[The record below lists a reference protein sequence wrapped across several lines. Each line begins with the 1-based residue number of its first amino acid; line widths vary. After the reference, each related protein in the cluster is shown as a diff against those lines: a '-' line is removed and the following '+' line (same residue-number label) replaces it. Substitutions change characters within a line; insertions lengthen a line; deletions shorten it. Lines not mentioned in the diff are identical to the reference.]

1 MAMDEDDLK
10 YIGSIFDTLAETFE
24 REARIS
30 EQMVTLSEDRR
41 NGQAEAYRACAE
53 ACIKAGTRRMYLF
66 PEPWIG
72 FQPPVEAR

>member
-1 MAMDEDDLK
+1 
-10 YIGSIFDTLAETFE
+10 
-24 REARIS
+24 
-30 EQMVTLSEDRR
+30 MVTLSEDRR